1 MSNYY
6 QPSTG
11 KTYTET
17 VLKTMGFPVDN
28 PLAFKQAGIFPIEY
42 SRPNYD
48 VDVEELK
55 AKDTPVLQDGVYIQG
70 FDVVELPAEQQQANL
85 DKVAKKKADEARDAA
100 DQATAPYLSDF
111 STVEK
116 MTFEQQRL
124 EVEAYKQNQNVAT
137 PTLDALARERGI
149 SRMEQIT
156 KAIAKVDKFAEISAV
171 VVGKQQG
178 YEDAIKTVKND
189 DSQSVRSRI
198 TAIRD
203 MTFDFSLP
211 NA

>member
-1 MSNYY
+1 MNNYY

-11 KTYTET
+11 KIYTT
-17 VLKTMGFPVDN
+17 AALAMQGFPVNN
-28 PLAFKQAGIFPIEY
+28 PAAFAQAGFFPV
-42 SRPNYD
+42 RYD
-48 VDVEELK
+48 YPVYDADVEMLK
-55 AKDTPVLQDGVYIQG
+55 PKAALTLHDGVYTQD
-70 FDVVELPAEQQQANL
+70 FDVVELSAERQQANL
-85 DKVAKKKADEARDAA
+85 EHVAKCKADEARNAADAA
-100 DQATAPYLSDF
+100 TEPYLSDF

-137 PTLDALARERGI
+137 PTLDALAQERGI

-156 KAIAKVDKFAEISAV
+156 KAIAKVDKFAELAHYI
-171 VVGKQQG
+171 VGKQQG

-189 DSQSVRSRI
+189 SSQSVRARI

-203 MTFDFSLP
+203 MVFDFSLP
-211 NA
+211 GA